1 MFALVCAALF
11 WPGLWGG
18 EVSAFRDGFHFYFP
32 QSVWLDQAA
41 QRGEY
46 FPQWQSEE
54 ALGISVPGETTSA
67 IYYPPRIVWLVL
79 GKEFIGL
86 DVAQRMA
93 LFVVAHLLLAA
104 GGMVYACARWGLR
117 REASWLAGAAFAFS
131 CPVFYL
137 HHNLVFLCSAAW
149 LGFAFAEVGCWLR
162 GEGETRCAPRMTVL
176 AGALA
181 MMVLAGDPHTAVN
194 VVVVSV
200 FLKIAKTIAR
210 RKLGFRGVGGFRGFV
225 GSMGWLS
232 GAVGLAIALS
242 AVQSIPSL
250 LWATQSH
257 RWLGGGAS
265 RAEQVV
271 APENSVP
278 RDLLRIVAE
287 PATPA
292 AHAIYEFSLSPWH
305 LLTALWPTL
314 GGDFVAGN
322 ARTFAFIPAEGRMW
336 IPSLF
341 LGVLS
346 LLLLV
351 RRKSESESGQH
362 RWWLWGAGFAFLAA
376 LGNYSLGWGLREL
389 LEAAGAVQLAA
400 KFPADHTSSVY
411 GWLSDLLPGYSV
423 FRYPAKWTVITMAC
437 LSLAVAVRF
446 DRFSEADLMR
456 SGRGQRFVMVVSG
469 LALLLTVVIG
479 LQGVL
484 GEAALKLQ
492 GARLPDAWLG
502 LPDMT
507 AMWQQLLIA
516 FAVPSFVLLLLVGV
530 RLRAAD
536 LQRRSPRVRLPVHAL
551 FAWLTL
557 LETFVVA
564 STWVSFVA
572 VDSMNA
578 TGPWTAEVVWADARE
593 ADIAG
598 DGWLD
603 ARGRNARGG
612 DARVKITDYQRQFA
626 LGKLALLSHQRN
638 LAASLSIEPERLK
651 RLRSGLSR
659 MDTLAAEQP
668 QLDEVL
674 GWLGV
679 ERRLVRARSET
690 GPASFRWQQVAQVK
704 PLCEFMAADSSAQ
717 RTGSV
722 SWQWLKSGRLEVVVD
737 SPVPGKLLVRQF
749 NDGGWV
755 VRGEVADIKAARDD
769 SGLFIEVTIL
779 AGKSRLLVER
789 ASWPLRLGAA
799 ISFFGFLVVVVLVA
813 VQVRRGGRGWVG
825 CRRTGGLAPY
835 RYNWN
840 GELKGN
846 LFREFG
852 LTSHGVGD

>member
-1 MFALVCAALF
+1 MFASKLRTSFDFWVMFVLACAALF
-11 WPGLWGG
+11 WPGLGDG
-18 EVSAFRDGFHFYFP
+18 EVSSFRDGFHFYFP
-32 QSVWLDQAA
+32 QSVWLDQAV
-41 QRGEY
+41 QRGDY
-46 FPQWQSEE
+46 FPQWQADE
-54 ALGISVPGETTSA
+54 ALGVSVPGETTSA
-67 IYYPPRIVWLVL
+67 IYYPPRIAWWVL
-79 GKEFIGL
+79 GWDAIGL
-86 DVAQRMA
+86 TVAQRMT
-93 LFVVAHLLLAA
+93 LFVIAHLLLAA

-162 GEGETRCAPRMTVL
+162 GKFEARCAPRMTVL

-194 VVVVSV
+194 VLVVSV
-200 FLKIAKTIAR
+200 FLKVAKTIAW
-210 RKLGFRGVGGFRGFV
+210 RKPRDGGASAFKDFL

-232 GAVGLAIALS
+232 GAVGLAIAMS

-257 RWLGGGAS
+257 RWLGGEILHS
-265 RAEQVV
+265 EQVV
-271 APENSVP
+271 APEGLVP
-278 RDLLRIVAE
+278 GDLMRMMAE
-287 PATPA
+287 SAAPG

-305 LLTALWPTL
+305 VLTALWPTL

-351 RRKSESESGQH
+351 RRKSDSESGEH
-362 RWWLWGAGFAFLAA
+362 YWWLWGAGFALLAA

-389 LEAAGAVQLAA
+389 LEGSGGAELAA
-400 KFPADHTSSVY
+400 KFPADHLSSVY
-411 GWLSDLLPGYSV
+411 GWLSDWLPGYSV
-423 FRYPAKWTVITMAC
+423 FRYPAKWTVIVVAC
-437 LSLAVAVRF
+437 WVLAVALRF
-446 DRFSEADLMR
+446 DGLSEADLLR
-456 SGRGQRFVMVVSG
+456 SSRGERLAMVVSG
-469 LALLLTVVIG
+469 LALILTVVIG

-484 GEAALKLQ
+484 GEVVRKLLE
-492 GARLPDAWLG
+492 ARLRDAWMG
-502 LPDMT
+502 LPDES
-507 AMWQQLLIA
+507 AMWLQLLMA
-516 FAVPSFVLLLLVGV
+516 FAVPSVVLWLLVGV
-530 RLRAAD
+530 RLRVAD

-572 VDSMNA
+572 VDSMHA
-578 TGPWTAEVVWADARE
+578 AGPWTAEVVWADARE
-593 ADIAG
+593 ADIVG

-603 ARGRNARGG
+603 AQGE
-612 DARVKITDYQRQFA
+612 DAPVQMADYQCQFA

-651 RLRSGLSR
+651 RLRSGLSK
-659 MDTLAAEQP
+659 MDTMAAEQP
-668 QLDEVL
+668 RLDEVL

-679 ERRLVRARSET
+679 EQRLVRERSET
-690 GPASFRWQQVAQVK
+690 GPARFRWQRVAEVK
-704 PLCEFMAADSSAQ
+704 PLCEFIAADSSEQ
-717 RTGSV
+717 EMGTV
-722 SWQWLKSGRLEVVVD
+722 SWQWLWSGRLEVVVD

-755 VRGEVADIKAARDD
+755 ARGEVADVKAERDE
-769 SGLFIEVTIL
+769 SELFIEVSIEG
-779 AGKSRLLVER
+779 GKSRLLIER
-789 ASWPLRLGAA
+789 ASWPTRLGGA
-799 ISFFGFLVVVVLVA
+799 ISGLGFLVFVFLVV
-813 VQVRRGGRGWVG
+813 VQVRRGG
-825 CRRTGGLAPY
+825 
-835 RYNWN
+835 
-840 GELKGN
+840 
-846 LFREFG
+846 
-852 LTSHGVGD
+852 